1 MCLDLYLGAI
11 LFFFSM
17 VFPDCRWDFSAEVDI
32 SLINN
37 ECANFTF
44 QEQMMPLLRQLIS
57 GVFRSLSTKLNY
69 QEYISPYHR
78 LLTKKGFAENID
90 NIFSCNLWQ
99 STHGSLLPCQ
109 VENVV
114 FAWNYVYA
122 FLCSSHMTKLLFP
135 ST

>member
-11 LFFFSM
+11 LFFFLM

-32 SLINN
+32 SVINN

-44 QEQMMPLLRQLIS
+44 QEQIMSLLRQLIL

-69 QEYISPYHR
+69 QEYMSPYQR